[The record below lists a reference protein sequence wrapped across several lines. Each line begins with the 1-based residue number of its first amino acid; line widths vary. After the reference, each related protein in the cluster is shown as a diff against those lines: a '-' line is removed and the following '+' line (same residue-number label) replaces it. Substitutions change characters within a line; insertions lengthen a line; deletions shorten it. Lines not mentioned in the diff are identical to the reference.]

1 MAKPDSDVVTLTMT
15 RTCPWGPPAEHRRIR
30 EESPLVKVRLP
41 TGATAWAVSR
51 HRDIRAILTDPR
63 FSSNRAHPAF
73 PRLRDL
79 PFAPSRKPMLF
90 DMDQPEHG
98 IARRAVTGEFT
109 VKRMNA
115 LKPRMQQIVDEFIDA
130 MLAGPRPID
139 LVQALSLPVPTLVI
153 CEILGVP
160 YADHKFFQTHSTL
173 LVSGKTPTAVRAQS
187 YRELLSFLHQLVADK
202 EQSPTDDLLSRQ
214 IEQQRAEG
222 NYDREALVTMGVL
235 LLLAGHETTASMI
248 SLSTLALLQNPDQ
261 LAKLQ
266 QDPDKTVPAVEEL
279 LRYFTISESGV
290 GRVALEDVEIGGVV
304 IRAGEGVLA
313 LSNTANRDPEVFE
326 NPDALDL
333 ERGARNHIAFGFG
346 PHQCL
351 GQNLA
356 RVELQI
362 VINTLFRRIP
372 GLRLAVPL
380 EELSFN
386 ENSSVYGMPELP
398 VTW

>member
-1 MAKPDSDVVTLTMT
+1 
-15 RTCPWGPPAEHRRIR
+15 
-30 EESPLVKVRLP
+30 
-41 TGATAWAVSR
+41 
-51 HRDIRAILTDPR
+51 
-63 FSSNRAHPAF
+63 
-73 PRLRDL
+73 
-79 PFAPSRKPMLF
+79 MLF

-98 IARRAVTGEFT
+98 KARRAVTGEFT
-109 VKRMNA
+109 AKRMAA
-115 LKPRMQQIVDEFIDA
+115 LEPRIQQIVDEQIDA
-130 MLAGPRPID
+130 MLTGPRPVD
-139 LVQALSLPVPTLVI
+139 LVQAFSLPVPTLVI

-187 YRELLSFLHQLVADK
+187 YRELMSFLHQLVADK
-202 EQSPTDDLLSRQ
+202 EQSPTEDLLSRQ
-214 IEQQRAEG
+214 IQQQQKEG
-222 NYDREALVTMGVL
+222 SYDREALVAMGVL

-248 SLSTLALLQNPDQ
+248 SLSTLALLLHPDQ
-261 LAKLQ
+261 LAKIQ
-266 QDPDKTVPAVEEL
+266 QDPDKAVAAVEEL

-290 GRVALEDVEIGGVV
+290 GRVAMEDVEIGGVI

-313 LSNTANRDPEVFE
+313 LSNTANRDPDVFE

-372 GLRLAVPL
+372 GLRLAVPV

-386 ENSSVYGMPELP
+386 ESSSVYGMPEFP

>member
-1 MAKPDSDVVTLTMT
+1 MKTDPAVSLTMT
-15 RTCPWGPPAEHRRIR
+15 RNCPWGPSAEHRRLR
-30 EESPLVKVRLP
+30 EESPLVKVKLP
-41 TGATAWAVSR
+41 TGATAWAATR
-51 HRDIRAILTDPR
+51 HEDIRAILSDPR
-63 FSSNRAHPAF
+63 FSSNRAHPGF
-73 PRLRDL
+73 PRMRDL
-79 PFAPSRKPMLF
+79 PFAPSRQPMLL

-98 IARRAVTGEFT
+98 RARRAVIGEFT
-109 VKRMNA
+109 VKRLAA
-115 LKPRMQQIVDEFIDA
+115 LEPRMQQIVDELIDA
-130 MLAGPRPID
+130 MLAGPRPVD
-139 LVQALSLPVPTLVI
+139 LVQAFSLPVPTLVI

-160 YADHKFFQTHSTL
+160 YADHEFFQKHSSR
-173 LVSGKTPTAVRAQS
+173 LVSGNTPTAERAQS
-187 YRELLSFLHQLVADK
+187 YVEIMSFMRRLVADK

-214 IEQQRAEG
+214 IQQQREEG
-222 NYDREALVTMGVL
+222 SFDREALVAIGFL
-235 LLLAGHETTASMI
+235 LLLAGHESTASMI

-261 LAKLQ
+261 LAKVRQ
-266 QDPDKTVPAVEEL
+266 NPDITVAAVEEL

-290 GRVALEDVEIGGVV
+290 GRVAMEDVEIGGVI

-313 LSNTANRDPEVFE
+313 LAHTANRDPEVFE

-333 ERGARNHIAFGFG
+333 ERGARNHLAFGFG

-356 RVELQI
+356 RMELKI

-372 GLRLAVPL
+372 GLRLAVPV

-386 ENSSVYGMPELP
+386 DNASVYGMPELP